1 MHATPSRAFRAT
13 VALPGGRLHWCPH
26 YDVRNQSA
34 RTIDAYVLR
43 CAGLDVEAYIKQS
56 MDAVI
61 GKQVVPFELQLPYFD
76 GDLWVEIFLDDIDS
90 PDLAIYG
97 DAETIRRFRSSIS
110 ND

>member
-1 MHATPSRAFRAT
+1 MRRPRELFE
-13 VALPGGRLHWCPH
+13 PQLH
-26 YDVRNQSA
+26 YQAVDYTGA
-34 RTIDAYVLR
+34 RTMTFEINLQGRIDAYVLR